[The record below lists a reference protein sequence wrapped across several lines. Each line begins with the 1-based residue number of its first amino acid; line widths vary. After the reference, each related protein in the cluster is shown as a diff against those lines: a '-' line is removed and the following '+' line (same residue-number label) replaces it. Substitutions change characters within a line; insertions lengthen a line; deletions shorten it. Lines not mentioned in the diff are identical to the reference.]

1 MQAEIII
8 SHGHIKLARPVY
20 LKPDAPIHYSIEI
33 PDEAVAPTRDLQP
46 EEFDIKFKS
55 QYPKTRQGGLQERY
69 NQILGKMAKTR
80 PAASIGD
87 DFQTLQDALEERYNE
102 R

>member
-8 SHGHIKLARPVY
+8 SYGHIKLLRPVY

-33 PDEAVAPTRDLQP
+33 PDDAVAPVRDWLP
-46 EEFDIKFKS
+46 EEFNKGFTS
-55 QYPKTRQGGLQERY
+55 QYPATRSGSLQERY

-87 DFQTLQDALEERYNE
+87 DFQTVQDALEERYNG